1 MNCKYDRYRGVWLA
15 EMIVALSVLGIL
27 LVLFALSLDAYAR
40 FNRYQLVRQ
49 QCIAAAQAQLDS
61 FTVVGKEIPTEEFNR
76 LWPNLDVSVDRSAGT
91 GQWEQ
96 IELVE
101 VTTSGKSYRN
111 KVEIKLSRYVSPQLN
126 QQTDAK
132 QSRLAI
138 QE

>member
-1 MNCKYDRYRGVWLA
+1 MNRKYERYRGVWLA

-27 LVLFALSLDAYAR
+27 LVVFALSLNAYAR

-49 QCIAAAQAQLDS
+49 QCISAAQAQLDS
-61 FTVVGKEIPTEEFNR
+61 FTAVGKQIPAEEFKR
-76 LWPNLDVSVDRSAGT
+76 LWPDLSVSVNRAPGT

-96 IELVE
+96 MELIEVA
-101 VTTSGKSYRN
+101 TSGKSYRH
-111 KVEIKLSRYVSPQLN
+111 KVEIKLSRYVLPQLN
-126 QQTDAK
+126 PQADAK

>member
-27 LVLFALSLDAYAR
+27 LVLFALSMDAYAR

-49 QCIAAAQAQLDS
+49 QCISAALAQLDS
-61 FTVVGKEIPTEEFNR
+61 YTAVGKQIPVEEFNR
-76 LWPNLDVSVDRSAGT
+76 LWPNLDVSVNRSPGT

-96 IELVE
+96 MELIE

-111 KVEIKLSRYVSPQLN
+111 KVEIKLSRYVLPQLN

>member
-1 MNCKYDRYRGVWLA
+1 MNCKYERYRGVWLA

-49 QCIAAAQAQLDS
+49 QCISAAQAQLDS
-61 FTVVGKEIPTEEFNR
+61 FTAVGKGIPTEEFNR

-96 IELVE
+96 MEMIE

-111 KVEIKLSRYVSPQLN
+111 KVEIKLSRYVLSQLN